1 MNLPINPMTT
11 SQPIEAMRSVLEQQ
25 RAAFTSQ
32 LPVSADVR
40 IDRLRRLGALLIRG
54 ADDLCEA
61 MASDFGQ
68 RSRHVSKLTDIVYT
82 LRNVRHA
89 RAHLKQWMRPSRRP
103 LEFPLRLLGADARVE
118 YQPKGVVGI
127 MSPWNF
133 PVYLTLTPLAG
144 VLAAGNRAMIKPSE
158 LTPATSAL
166 MAELVQQSFDQD
178 EVHVVLGGV
187 DVGAAFSKL
196 SFDHLI
202 FTGGGSVGRHVMLA
216 AADQLVPVT
225 LELGGKS
232 PVIVGSSADV
242 AQAAERIV
250 MGKLLNSGQ
259 ICLAPDYV
267 LVARQLEA
275 ELSKA
280 LIEKAEQYYPR
291 YAGNPDYVSIVNDRH
306 YARLTSYLDDA
317 RSRGAEIIRARAGQH
332 EQAEPAQ
339 RILPFT
345 LVRNAPPESEILRHE
360 IFGPLLPII
369 SYDGI
374 DNAIAHINARDR
386 PLGLYVFTKD
396 KGEENRILERTIAG
410 GVTLNDVIFHV
421 MQEDLPLGGTG
432 GSGIGRYH
440 GHEGFLEF
448 SHSKSV
454 YRQPK
459 FDIAALLGAKPPYG
473 NKLERYIEK
482 ELKNP

>member
-1 MNLPINPMTT
+1 MNRPINVLTANDPL
-11 SQPIEAMRSVLEQQ
+11 EAMQSILEQQ
-25 RAAFTSQ
+25 RAAFLMQ
-32 LPVSADVR
+32 LPVSAHVR
-40 IDRLRRLGALLIRG
+40 SDRLRRLGALLIRG
-54 ADDLCEA
+54 ADDLCDA

-166 MAELVQQSFDQD
+166 MAELVKQSFDPD
-178 EVHVVLGGV
+178 EVHVVLGGA

-196 SFDHLI
+196 TFDHLI
-202 FTGGGSVGRHVMLA
+202 FTGGGRVGRHVMLA

-232 PVIVGSSADV
+232 PVIVASSADIE
-242 AQAAERIV
+242 QAAERIV
-250 MGKLLNSGQ
+250 MGKLLNAGQ

-267 LVARQLEA
+267 LVERRLEA
-275 ELSKA
+275 QLIKA
-280 LIEKAEQYYPR
+280 LVEKAEQYYPR
-291 YAGNPDYVSIVNDRH
+291 YAGNADYVSIVNDRH
-306 YARLTSYLDDA
+306 FSRLNSYLDDA
-317 RSRGAEIIRARAGQH
+317 RSRGAEIIRARAGQY
-332 EQAEPAQ
+332 EQDETAQ
-339 RILPFT
+339 RFLPFT
-345 LVRNAPPESEILRHE
+345 LVRNAPAGSEILRHE
-360 IFGPLLPII
+360 IFGPLLPVIT
-369 SYDGI
+369 YDGI
-374 DNAIAHINARDR
+374 DDAIAYINARDR
-386 PLGLYVFTKD
+386 PLGLYLFTKD
-396 KGEENRILERTIAG
+396 KREEQRVLECTIAG

-421 MQEDLPLGGTG
+421 MQEDLPLGGSG

-448 SHSKSV
+448 THPKSV

-473 NKLERYIEK
+473 SKLERYIEK
-482 ELKNP
+482 ELKKP